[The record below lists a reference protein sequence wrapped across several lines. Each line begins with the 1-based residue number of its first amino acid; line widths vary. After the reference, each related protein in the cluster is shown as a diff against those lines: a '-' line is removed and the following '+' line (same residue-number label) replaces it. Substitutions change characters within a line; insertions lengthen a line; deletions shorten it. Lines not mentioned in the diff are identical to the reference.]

1 MLDVIPL
8 GQPILVGHYSEKAD
22 RNYRERANN
31 KITKGYA
38 TLNEAK
44 RLEQRVQAAGQN
56 KAIFLDDPDA
66 TEKLETKI
74 ARLEARQKRMKAANK
89 LVRANDRDGLRDM
102 GFSEVV
108 IQQLFEPDFMGR
120 IGFANYLLTNNN
132 ANIRRL
138 KKRLTTI
145 AQYVNDETTE
155 RPSAMCG
162 SLIMPMKTACKFSFQ
177 ISPLML
183 CALCSSPMVFVGRP
197 HSVAGKHIAE
207 TTPLIGQNKSL
218 NYLLCQ
224 KNKC

>member
-155 RPSAMCG
+155 KAIGNVRIVDNADENRLQIFFPNKPIDAVRSMLKSYGFRWTPSLGCWQAYRG
-162 SLIMPMKTACKFSFQ
+162 NNTAYWAEQIVKLSLVP
-177 ISPLML
+177 
-183 CALCSSPMVFVGRP
+183 
-197 HSVAGKHIAE
+197 E
-207 TTPLIGQNKSL
+207 E
-218 NYLLCQ
+218 
-224 KNKC
+224 